1 MKKLDV
7 GGERYIRRVFLLLF
21 SFFLFFL
28 LQAHAVERDMDRRKG

>member
-7 GGERYIRRVFLLLF
+7 GGKGIFEGFFCSCFL
-21 SFFLFFL
+21 FFLFFF